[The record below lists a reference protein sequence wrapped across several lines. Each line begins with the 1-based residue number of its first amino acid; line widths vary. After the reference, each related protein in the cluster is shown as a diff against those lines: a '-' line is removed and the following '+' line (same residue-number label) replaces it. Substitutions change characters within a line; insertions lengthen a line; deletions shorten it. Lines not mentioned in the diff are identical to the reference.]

1 MNKEPIV
8 AFCSSNADSEWG
20 LSRHLFVIRVDETTS
35 ELGTHPFAPCSLH
48 APDNFAVAIQHPLRE
63 AYLASGRWPV
73 LCFSPTSTPPEISF
87 NVCSAKSNEKHQ
99 ENVSQSRCQRLY
111 PAIFQENILQLDTPS
126 KLRRIQ
132 RVVVTHKSDI
142 RSRDHSGRVP
152 VTPVHSGTLPT
163 AVDDQWTW

>member
-87 NVCSAKSNEKHQ
+87 NVCTACGSMVPERWNKTDIIQARRNPTKNTRKMFLK
-99 ENVSQSRCQRLY
+99 VGVRDCIRLFSKR
-111 PAIFQENILQLDTPS
+111 ISCSSTLLQNYVES
-126 KLRRIQ
+126 
-132 RVVVTHKSDI
+132 SE
-142 RSRDHSGRVP
+142 SS
-152 VTPVHSGTLPT
+152 
-163 AVDDQWTW
+163 